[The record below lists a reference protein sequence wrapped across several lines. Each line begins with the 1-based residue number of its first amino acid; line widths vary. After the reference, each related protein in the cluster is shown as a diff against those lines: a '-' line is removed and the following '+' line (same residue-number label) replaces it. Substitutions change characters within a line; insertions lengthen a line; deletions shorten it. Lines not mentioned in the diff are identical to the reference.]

1 MWYGYIVFYLK
12 NLPITNIYRGMAS
25 SDRSSSS
32 RSSSS
37 SSSSSSSKESV
48 DLLQEL
54 TNEMRIAVAEVEQ
67 EVFMQMYFLALDNN
81 HFDYFFLQ
89 QQEQL
94 LENCVSALEDI
105 LGSEVSRPELLR
117 LALAAD
123 CDINRA
129 VNYYLAP
136 DSSNLSAKG
145 SSK

>member
-1 MWYGYIVFYLK
+1 MWYGYIVLYLK

-67 EVFMQMYFLALDNN
+67 EVFMKMYFLALDNN
-81 HFDYFFLQ
+81 HFDYFFL
-89 QQEQL
+89 
-94 LENCVSALEDI
+94 
-105 LGSEVSRPELLR
+105 
-117 LALAAD
+117 
-123 CDINRA
+123 
-129 VNYYLAP
+129 
-136 DSSNLSAKG
+136 
-145 SSK
+145 